1 MTFTLL
7 YNICYIKL
15 LMEIKEIVSYFM
27 NSDSN
32 IMEVSFRTI
41 EDNDEVI
48 RVDQIDYSIVEE
60 YGFDLVTESFD
71 FFDEDE
77 DDSFV
82 DEDKVELDEDEL
94 ITFLNEYYTIH
105 PNSLPSAVSNKSL
118 STWNVILA

>member
-1 MTFTLL
+1 MTFPLL

-15 LMEIKEIVSYFM
+15 HMEIKEIVSYFM

-105 PNSLPSAVSNKSL
+105 PQSLPSAEFY
-118 STWNVILA
+118 

>member
-1 MTFTLL
+1 
-7 YNICYIKL
+7 
-15 LMEIKEIVSYFM
+15 MEIKEIVSYFM
-27 NSDSN
+27 NPISN
-32 IMEVSFRTI
+32 IIDVSFRTI
-41 EDNDEVI
+41 EDGEEVI

-82 DEDKVELDEDEL
+82 DEEKVELDEDEL

-105 PNSLPSAVSNKSL
+105 PESLPSPEFY
-118 STWNVILA
+118 